1 MSRDL
6 FQTSLLET
14 APSSIASDPQVVAMC
29 KALDAEFLSVSRA
42 IRECITIGDIDSIT
56 DERLLDILAHQLHV
70 DFWQD
75 VLTGGPLTIEK
86 KKQLIKSSL
95 EWHTYKGTK
104 WVVEQV
110 VRTFFS
116 DAQVSEWYEYNPAP
130 AARARRYRFRVATEQ
145 GITDP
150 AVYAR
155 LVEAINSV
163 KNARSWLESIDQ
175 MLKDQVT
182 VYVGV
187 FSYTSIH
194 LTVKAHG

>member
-14 APSSIASDPQVVAMC
+14 APSSISSDPQVVAMC
-29 KALDAEFLSVSRA
+29 KALDAEFLAVSKA
-42 IRECITIGDIDSIT
+42 IREVITIADVDSIS

-75 VLTGGPLTIEK
+75 VLTGGPLTTEK
-86 KKQLIKSSL
+86 KKQLIKNSL
-95 EWHTYKGTK
+95 DWHSRLGTPS
-104 WVVEQV
+104 VVEDV

-116 DAQVSEWYEYNPAP
+116 DATISEWYEYNPAP
-130 AARARRYRFRVATEQ
+130 APRARRYRFRVATEQ

-175 MLKDQVT
+175 MVT
-182 VYVGV
+182 VKGSVYVGV
-187 FSYTSIH
+187 FQYLTIH
-194 LTVKAHG
+194 FTVPAHG